1 LILLRG
7 WRSIACQ
14 AGKMPLPHDGRPATK
29 ETMRMKALRRAMTC
43 ALGGAALAAT
53 MSLPAMAQQP
63 AAGGNAAT
71 LDAIRARGT
80 LICGVNTGLA
90 GFAQP
95 DSQGVWRGF
104 DVDYCRAVAI
114 ALWNDASKVR
124 YVPTTAQNR
133 FTALQSGEVDM
144 LARNTT
150 WTLSRDTSLG
160 FDFTGINFY
169 DGQGFMVKA
178 SAGVR
183 TARELDGATICVQPG
198 TTTEQN
204 LTDWARAAR
213 IRFTPVVIERLEE
226 VVQAYVAGR
235 CDAYTTDVSGLAAT
249 RSAQPNP
256 REHVILP
263 DVISKEPLGPLI
275 RHGDQRFA
283 DLLRWIHFGLVGAEE
298 LGLTAANVQQR
309 ASDTNPEVQRMLGR
323 SGDLGRM
330 LGVDNAFMVNIIRTL
345 GNYGEIFTRNLEPIG
360 IQRGPN
366 ALWTQGGLQYAP
378 PFR

>member
-1 LILLRG
+1 MTKSVRLTLLR
-7 WRSIACQ
+7 
-14 AGKMPLPHDGRPATK
+14 
-29 ETMRMKALRRAMTC
+29 
-43 ALGGAALAAT
+43 ALGAAAFATAA
-53 MSLPAMAQQP
+53 SLPALAQAP
-63 AAGGNAAT
+63 AAGGTSPT
-71 LDAIRARGT
+71 LDAIRARGS

-104 DVDYCRAVAI
+104 DVDYCRAVAV
-114 ALWNDASKVR
+114 ALFNDPDKVR
-124 YVPTTAQNR
+124 FVPTTAQNR

-160 FDFTGINFY
+160 FDFAGVNVY

-178 SAGVR
+178 SLGVR

-204 LTDWARAAR
+204 LTDWARASR
-213 IRFTPVVIERLEE
+213 INFRPVVIERIEE
-226 VVQAYVAGR
+226 VVGAYLSGR

-249 RSAQPNP
+249 RAVQPRP
-256 REHVILP
+256 ADHVILP
-263 DVISKEPLGPLI
+263 DVISKEPLGPLV

-283 DLLRWIHFGLVGAEE
+283 DLVRWVHFGLLNAEE
-298 LGLTAANVQQR
+298 LGLTSQNIGQAANDNR
-309 ASDTNPEVQRMLGR
+309 PDVQRLVGR
-323 SGDLGRM
+323 SGGLGQM
-330 LGVDNAFMVNIIRTL
+330 LGVDNAFMVNVVTRL
-345 GNYGEIFTRNLEPIG
+345 GNYGQMFERNLTPIG

-366 ALWTQGGLQYAP
+366 ALWTTPGGLQYAP

>member
-1 LILLRG
+1 MLRPGG
-7 WRSIACQ
+7 WEM
-14 AGKMPLPHDGRPATK
+14 KK
-29 ETMRMKALRRAMTC
+29 TMNAVRRAMIR
-43 ALGGAALAAT
+43 AVGGIALAAT
-53 MSLPAMAQQP
+53 MTLPALAQAPAP
-63 AAGGNAAT
+63 AAGAAST

-80 LICGVNTGLA
+80 LICGVTTGLA

-104 DVDYCRAVAI
+104 DVDYCRAMAI
-114 ALWNDASKVR
+114 ALWNDANRVR

-160 FDFTGINFY
+160 FDFTAVNFY

-178 SAGVR
+178 NAGVR

-204 LTDWARAAR
+204 LTDWARANR

-249 RSAQPNP
+249 RSAQPRP
-256 REHVILP
+256 ADHLILP
-263 DVISKEPLGPLI
+263 DVISKEPLAPLV
-275 RHGDQRFA
+275 RHGDQRFT
-283 DLLRWIHFGLVGAEE
+283 DLLRWIHFGLVTAEE
-298 LGLTAANVQQR
+298 LGITQANVAQAATGDTRPDAQR
-309 ASDTNPEVQRMLGR
+309 LLGR
-323 SGDLGRM
+323 TGDLGRM
-330 LGVDNAFMVNIIRTL
+330 LGVDNAFMVNIVRNI
-345 GNYGEIFTRNLEPIG
+345 GNYGEIFQRNLGPIG
-360 IQRGPN
+360 LQRGPN
-366 ALWTQGGLQYAP
+366 ALWNQGGLQYAP

>member
-1 LILLRG
+1 MTQVSRPSFLRMLG
-7 WRSIACQ
+7 V
-14 AGKMPLPHDGRPATK
+14 
-29 ETMRMKALRRAMTC
+29 ALVASM
-43 ALGGAALAAT
+43 AAL
-53 MSLPAMAQQP
+53 PVKAQQAP
-63 AAGGNAAT
+63 SGAT

-80 LICGVNTGLA
+80 LVCGVNTGLA

-104 DVDYCRAVAI
+104 DVDYCRAVAV
-114 ALWNDASKVR
+114 ALFNDASKVR

-160 FDFTGINFY
+160 FDFAAISFF

-178 SAGVR
+178 ALGVR
-183 TARELDGATICVQPG
+183 TAQELDGATICVQPG

-204 LTDWARAAR
+204 LTDWARAHR
-213 IRFTPVVIERLEE
+213 VNFTPVVIERIEE
-226 VVQAYVAGR
+226 VVGAFVAGR

-249 RSAQPNP
+249 RSAQARPADY
-256 REHVILP
+256 VILP
-263 DVISKEPLGPLI
+263 DVISKEPLGPLV
-275 RHGDQRFA
+275 RHGDQRMT
-283 DLLRWIHFGLVGAEE
+283 DLVRWVHFGLIAAEE
-298 LGLTAANVQQR
+298 MGITAANVQQM
-309 ASDTNPEVQRMLGR
+309 AANDTRPEVQRMLGR
-323 SGDLGRM
+323 NGDLGKM
-330 LGVDNAFMVNIIRTL
+330 LGVDNAWLVNVIAAV
-345 GNYGEIFTRNLEPIG
+345 GNYGEVFERNLTPIG

-366 ALWTQGGLQYAP
+366 ALWTTPGGLQYSP

>member
-1 LILLRG
+1 
-7 WRSIACQ
+7 
-14 AGKMPLPHDGRPATK
+14 
-29 ETMRMKALRRAMTC
+29 MKALRLAMTRT
-43 ALGGAALAAT
+43 AGAVALAAT
-53 MSLPAMAQQP
+53 LAAPALAQAPTAP
-63 AAGGNAAT
+63 AAAAAGTAAT

-104 DVDYCRAVAI
+104 DTDYCRAVAL
-114 ALWNDASKVR
+114 ALWNDANRVR

-144 LARNTT
+144 LSRNTT

-169 DGQGFMVKA
+169 DGQGFMVKT
-178 SAGVR
+178 STGVR
-183 TARELDGATICVQPG
+183 TARELEGATICVQPG

-204 LTDWARAAR
+204 LTDWARANR

-249 RSAQPNP
+249 RSAQPRP
-256 REHVILP
+256 AEHTILP
-263 DVISKEPLGPLI
+263 DVISKEPLGPLV

-283 DLLRWIHFGLVGAEE
+283 DLLRWIHFGLIGAEE
-298 LGLTAANVQQR
+298 LGITSQNVAQAAQN
-309 ASDTNPEVQRMLGR
+309 DTRPEAQRMLGR
-323 SGDLGRM
+323 TGELGRM
-330 LGVDNAFMVNIIRTL
+330 LGVDNAWMVNIIRGV
-345 GNYGEIFTRNLEPIG
+345 GNYGEIFERNLAPIG
-360 IQRGPN
+360 LQRGPN
-366 ALWTQGGLQYAP
+366 ALWTTAGGLQYSP